1 VICKKEEMGFM
12 KAVKLIPCIA
22 IAACLAAGAM
32 SGCTKKPN
40 KDDVA
45 KVEEAKNAAENA
57 EKKLY
62 DLKQE
67 RMKLE
72 AEKQKNQKQG
82 EDK

>member
-1 VICKKEEMGFM
+1 M
-12 KAVKLIPCIA
+12 KSFKFIPCVA
-22 IAACLAAGAM
+22 IAACLAIGGM

-40 KDDVA
+40 KDDIA

-82 EDK
+82 EEK

>member
-1 VICKKEEMGFM
+1 MKSYTFM
-12 KAVKLIPCIA
+12 SCVA
-22 IAACLAAGAM
+22 IAACLAVGGM
-32 SGCTKKPN
+32 GGCTKKPN

-72 AEKQKNQKQG
+72 TEKQKNQKQG
-82 EDK
+82 EEK

>member
-1 VICKKEEMGFM
+1 M
-12 KAVKLIPCIA
+12 KAIKLIPCIVVA
-22 IAACLAAGAM
+22 VGLVAGAM
-32 SGCTKKPN
+32 GGCTKKPN

-45 KVEEAKNAAENA
+45 KVEESKSAAESA

-72 AEKQKNQKQG
+72 AEKQKNQKQDEG
-82 EDK
+82 K

>member
-1 VICKKEEMGFM
+1 M
-12 KAVKLIPCIA
+12 KSFTFISCVA
-22 IAACLAAGAM
+22 LATCCTVGGM
-32 SGCTKKPN
+32 CGCTKKPN
-40 KDDVA
+40 KDEVA

-82 EDK
+82 EEK

>member
-1 VICKKEEMGFM
+1 M

-22 IAACLAAGAM
+22 IAVFLAGGAM
-32 SGCTKKPN
+32 NGCTKKPN
-40 KDDVA
+40 KDETVKLD
-45 KVEEAKNAAENA
+45 EAKNAAEDA

-72 AEKQKNQKQG
+72 AEKQKTQKQD
-82 EDK
+82 EEK